1 MVWGPS
7 PHDTRS
13 RGREARDERRM
24 RPRPRRP
31 SRCPSA
37 GDLQG
42 ERTESGRGYG
52 GLERTPLPTGPASRL
67 QHGPP
72 SDGGVRRARSPRATP
87 RAGPGKDGRQGQACQ
102 TGPGLGTAQR
112 PPAGHGHTGRG
123 PAAARGTTRPREA
136 RPCDAHPAR
145 RGEAVPRS
153 GSDRGP
159 RGPITRCLWR
169 VESHLRCPKPGVE
182 RGAQGEGAP
191 GAIKVAVLA
200 PGTVTGARGSS
211 GARQR
216 TSPRQHFTSVRHT

>member
-7 PHDTRS
+7 PHDTRG
-13 RGREARDERRM
+13 RGREARDEQGM

-52 GLERTPLPTGPASRL
+52 GSNELRCRAARPHGYRMVPPVTAGYAVHALHEPHPGLARGRT
-67 QHGPP
+67 
-72 SDGGVRRARSPRATP
+72 
-87 RAGPGKDGRQGQACQ
+87 AGRGRPVRQGQAWGQ
-102 TGPGLGTAQR
+102 PRGLQR
-112 PPAGHGHTGRG
+112 VTDTPAGVRPQRG
-123 PAAARGTTRPREA
+123 ARPARGRHGRVTRIQHGGAKPFHRA
-136 RPCDAHPAR
+136 GATA
-145 RGEAVPRS
+145 
-153 GSDRGP
+153 DRAGP
-159 RGPITRCLWR
+159 VTRCLWR
-169 VESHLRCPKPGVE
+169 VKSHLRCPKPGVE

>member
-1 MVWGPS
+1 MVWGPP

-13 RGREARDERRM
+13 RGREGQEEQRM

-42 ERTESGRGYG
+42 ERAESGRGYG
-52 GLERTPLPTGPASRL
+52 GLERTPLPSGPASRL
-67 QHGPP
+67 QDGPP

-102 TGPGLGTAQR
+102 TGPGQGTAQR

-136 RPCDAHPAR
+136 RPCNAHLAR
-145 RGEAVPRS
+145 RGEAIPRS

-159 RGPITRCLWR
+159 RGPRHPML
-169 VESHLRCPKPGVE
+169 VESRVSP
-182 RGAQGEGAP
+182 
-191 GAIKVAVLA
+191 AVSE
-200 PGTVTGARGSS
+200 TRSRARGSRGRGTRRHKGRRPGS
-211 GARQR
+211 GDSDRGTWFFRSSSKDIPPAAF
-216 TSPRQHFTSVRHT
+216 H